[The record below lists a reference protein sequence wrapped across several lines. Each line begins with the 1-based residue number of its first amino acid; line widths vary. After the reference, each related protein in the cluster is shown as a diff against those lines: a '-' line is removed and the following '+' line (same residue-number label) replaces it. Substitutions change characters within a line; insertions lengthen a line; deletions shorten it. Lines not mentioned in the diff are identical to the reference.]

1 MLKNHKAYC
10 YKNFG
15 TWKFNLF
22 KFFFIIP
29 FVFLFASCTQKQNNQ
44 TEIVIWHQMRV
55 DEREILQRQLDR
67 FMKIH
72 PDIKVIQLYKETEE
86 LRSGYIIA
94 AIGGKGPD
102 LVYGPQDQVGP
113 FEIMKIILP
122 LDTIFSDEFLSKFN
136 DKAIIRSNGHLW
148 MIADKLGNH
157 LALVY
162 NKKLIKNPPKTD
174 RELIEIGKQL
184 TKDLNGDGK
193 VDQYGLVWNYTE
205 PFFFIPF
212 LTGFGGWV
220 FDENNNPSLDTES
233 MRKALQF
240 IADLRDKYK
249 IIPGEADYDVAD
261 VLFKEGRAGMIINGD
276 WSWASYG
283 KAGIDYGIAPLP
295 LIEETGLYAAP
306 MISAKGY
313 SINANVK
320 TEKIEKIKL
329 LLEFLLSPENQLETA
344 KELNTFPTR
353 IETYN
358 DPYIS
363 KNEILINSQ
372 KQIELGKPMP
382 IISEMRAV
390 WDAMRPSYQAVLGGA
405 MKPEEASN
413 KMQTEAVKKIQEMN
427 EDVTSNYA
435 ELVFTVFSIIAI
447 ALLLV
452 LSRKTFKQFLK
463 DLSKN
468 SFAYILVFPAFLVMI
483 LVILYP
489 FIYNVILSFSNM
501 NLRQIQDWKII
512 GLNQYIKVFS
522 EPIFYTVFLKTIIWT
537 VVNVFFHVTIGVALA
552 LLLNRKI
559 PGKSVFRTLLILP
572 WAIPQYIVAL
582 TWRGM
587 FNYEYGAINLIL
599 KNYLSLSPVEWLK
612 SPLEAFIAVI
622 ITNVWLGFPFM
633 MVIAL
638 GALQSI
644 PHELYEAA
652 DIEGASWVTKLR
664 KITIPLIKPVM
675 IPAITLGLIWTFNNL
690 NVVWLVSNAGEP
702 SDQTHILVSYVY
714 KAAFNLYRYGYA
726 AAFSMIIFLILLIM
740 SLTFLKRTRATESV
754 Y

>member
-1 MLKNHKAYC
+1 MKTLIFN
-10 YKNFG
+10 YK
-15 TWKFNLF
+15 KILPA
-22 KFFFIIP
+22 FFIL
-29 FVFLFASCTQKQNNQ
+29 FFLFTGCNKKQTDQ
-44 TEIVIWHQMRV
+44 IEITIWHQMRV

-72 PDIKVIQLYKETEE
+72 PNIKVNQIYKETEE
-86 LRSGYIIA
+86 LRSGFIIA
-94 AIGGKGPD
+94 AIGGQGPE
-102 LVYGPQDQVGP
+102 LIYGPQDQVGP
-113 FEIMKIILP
+113 FEIMNIILP
-122 LDTIFSDEFLSKFN
+122 LDTIFSKDFLEQFN
-136 DKAIIRSNGHLW
+136 EKGLIWSNNHLW

-162 NKKLIKNPPKTD
+162 NKKLVKNPPKTD
-174 RELIEIGKQL
+174 KELIEIGKQL
-184 TKDLNGDGK
+184 TKDFNNDGK
-193 VDQYGLVWNYTE
+193 PDQYGLVWNYTE

-220 FDENNNPSLDTES
+220 FDEKNIPTLNTEA
-233 MRKALQF
+233 MIKGLNF

-249 IIPGEADYDVAD
+249 IIPGEADYDIAD
-261 VLFKEGRAGMIINGD
+261 VLFKEGKAGMIINGD

-306 MISAKGY
+306 MISGKGY
-313 SINANVK
+313 SINANVNP
-320 TEKIEKIKL
+320 EKLPAVKL
-329 LLEFLLSPENQLETA
+329 LLEFLLSPDNQLETS
-344 KELNTFPTR
+344 KELNTFPTHK
-353 IETYN
+353 EVYN
-358 DPYIS
+358 DPFI
-363 KNEILINSQ
+363 KENEILINSQ
-372 KQIELGKPMP
+372 RQIELGKPMP

-390 WDAMRPSYQAVLGGA
+390 WDAMRPYYQAVLGGA
-405 MKPEEASN
+405 MSPEVAAQR
-413 KMQTEAVKKIQEMN
+413 MQDEAVKKIQEMH
-427 EDVTSNYA
+427 EDVTSTTA
-435 ELVFTVFSIIAI
+435 ELIFIIASI
-447 ALLLV
+447 VGLILILI
-452 LSRKTFKQFLK
+452 LSRKTILAFLK

-468 SFAYILVFPAFLVMI
+468 SFAYYLVLPAFVVMI
-483 LVILYP
+483 LVIIYP
-489 FIYNVILSFSNM
+489 FMYNIVLSFSNM
-501 NLRQIQDWKII
+501 NLRHINDWSII
-512 GLNQYIKVFS
+512 GFNQYIKVFS
-522 EPIFYTVFLKTIIWT
+522 EPIFYTVFLKTIVWT

-559 PGKSVFRTLLILP
+559 FGKTVFRTLLILP

-599 KNYLSLSPVEWLK
+599 TKFLSLPPVEWLK
-612 SPLEAFIAVI
+612 SPFEAFIAII

-644 PHELYEAA
+644 PNELYEAA
-652 DIEGASWVTKLR
+652 EIEGANWFHKLW

-675 IPAITLGLIWTFNNL
+675 IPAITLGIIWTFNNL